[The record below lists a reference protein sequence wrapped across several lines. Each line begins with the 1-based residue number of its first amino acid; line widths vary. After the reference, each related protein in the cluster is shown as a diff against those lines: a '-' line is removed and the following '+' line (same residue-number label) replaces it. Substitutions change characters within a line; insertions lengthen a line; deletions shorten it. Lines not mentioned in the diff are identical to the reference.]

1 MYEYGRFRINSGWL
15 EKKGD
20 KYFKYLQ
27 IKNNKEQKKIL
38 VKIRSWKSCWV
49 SFQNAMK
56 SW

>member
-1 MYEYGRFRINSGWL
+1 MNMEDLELIVDGWK
-15 EKKGD
+15 KKGD